1 MNLEGIHRREQVR
14 QPKGDRRALVR
25 LRERFSDDD
34 VRPSATKGKD
44 GDDAVGVSDAKLAR
58 ETVFGVDHISAI
70 GDLQATTKL
79 AWKTFRLQ
87 RGCVFPSLW
96 LVQETAEAF
105 KVANAPAKEAKLND
119 RKIEKLC
126 EYASK
131 NPLKIPKIN
140 ENLEQRCYKD
150 LRNEMF
156 GSVKVV
162 LCIYR
167 RFLSS
172 CISERRKLNQTC
184 SSQVFAQSKSL
195 KVCIREVI
203 RVKHLEHVRY

>member
-1 MNLEGIHRREQVR
+1 
-14 QPKGDRRALVR
+14 
-25 LRERFSDDD
+25 
-34 VRPSATKGKD
+34 
-44 GDDAVGVSDAKLAR
+44 
-58 ETVFGVDHISAI
+58 
-70 GDLQATTKL
+70 
-79 AWKTFRLQ
+79 
-87 RGCVFPSLW
+87 
-96 LVQETAEAF
+96 
-105 KVANAPAKEAKLND
+105 EAKLND

-172 CISERRKLNQTC
+172 CKELLIWHLLCTTC
-184 SSQVFAQSKSL
+184 VSNNKICLVD
-195 KVCIREVI
+195 
-203 RVKHLEHVRY
+203 